1 MFVLRL
7 QGIPSMAYKAI
18 KTGLKNEGN
27 LFHMIR
33 QSLSTNGFQAV
44 QGNEAFSDF
53 AGNFGLTQV
62 QGTESSQLQNALRA
76 KLSDK
81 TYAAFQ
87 GAMSRVEAL
96 PRGEMQDIV
105 AKTEDYY
112 GTVGGLEGF
121 SMQNFRGSEVDIKA
135 ANMTLNAQS
144 HLQTPAAEALFSTI
158 TVRYE
163 DEGALLKVRA
173 AGLGTYAYGNSA
185 WQQASDLKPI
195 FGLLRTGDMYK
206 DDVLSIHPVYP
217 EDAQDDV
224 RELFVDASTIAP
236 WPATYM
242 EADAYG
248 RENHL
253 TSYLKVP
260 SVIPNY
266 LGLCQA
272 PGQRAWTSTDEI
284 ESNSITVEAL
294 QLTATIG
301 GQVKVF
307 FVDTKAMS
315 NNTFNPTTNGQS
327 SDDRQLGL
335 LLNQHN
341 GFTVLDKDG
350 KLVGEDL
357 FADIKA
363 AGYQPLLDVSM
374 NGNFQRQKNVMR
386 LNGGQ
391 LTISALKHIASG
403 NIIDR
408 GRASDDEKALFKT
421 LVNGSVSGIR
431 TSANVNNLNR
441 GNFGYRIEVFDAD
454 KHLSVHRGSPVS
466 VKYPISKDDVNQD
479 SLDYAIQQ
487 MSVVINNQ
495 CSKKAFD
502 MAHEHLKY
510 ITSIDGHAV
519 VSNNQGSNVLPGMH
533 YVTASAVNRTI
544 TLEDVVSV
552 QDSTGIFEAV
562 SAVFTNELSD
572 ITSALVTK
580 SGIAAIAEYGGTTA
594 PEWNIIVHQNLRR
607 FLMKT
612 GDARTLGSMV
622 NMTAIET
629 NFDSQIGEILVV
641 TKNNSTSDFI
651 NPLGGIGVVVSKEN
665 IVVQGNVTR
674 EQQDYGVVMT
684 MPTYKHWALNPII
697 GSLKITDAKKF
708 LGDEGLLTKLA
719 KQKVEV
725 IGLTAGIDKLV
736 EATEGKNP

>member
-1 MFVLRL
+1 
-7 QGIPSMAYKAI
+7 MAYKAI

-27 LFHMIR
+27 LFHLIR
-33 QSLSTNGFQAV
+33 QSLGTNGFSAV
-44 QGNEAFSDF
+44 QGVENFADF
-53 AGNFGLTQV
+53 QTQFGLAQV
-62 QGTESSQLQNALRA
+62 QGTESAGLQGMLAGRLN
-76 KLSDK
+76 DK
-81 TYAAFQ
+81 VYSAFQ
-87 GAMSRVEAL
+87 SSMARNDRVPQNEL
-96 PRGEMQDIV
+96 RDIV
-105 AKTEDYY
+105 EKTEDFYS
-112 GTVGGLEGF
+112 TVGGLEGF
-121 SMQNFRGSEVDIKA
+121 SMQNFKGSEVDIKA

-195 FGLLRTGDMYK
+195 FGLLRTGEMYK
-206 DDVLSIHPVYP
+206 DNVLSIYPVFP
-217 EDAQDDV
+217 ESASDDD
-224 RELFVDASTIAP
+224 RELFVDPATIAA

-253 TSYLKVP
+253 TNYLKVP

-272 PGQRAWTSTDEI
+272 PGQRAWTATDEI
-284 ESNSITVEAL
+284 ESNSITVESL
-294 QLTATIG
+294 QITATIDG
-301 GQVKVF
+301 VEKVF
-307 FVDTKAMS
+307 FIDTRAMS

-341 GFTVLDKDG
+341 GFSVLDKDG
-350 KLVGEDL
+350 NAVGETL

-363 AGYQPLLDVSM
+363 AGYLPLIDVSM
-374 NGNFQRQKNVMR
+374 NGNFQRQKNTMR

-391 LTISALKHIASG
+391 VSISALKHVASG
-403 NIIDR
+403 AVIDR
-408 GRASDDEKALFKT
+408 GRADDTQKALFKLLT
-421 LVNGSVSGIR
+421 KGTVSGAK
-431 TSANVNNLNR
+431 TSANVNNISR

-466 VKYPISKDDVNQD
+466 VKYPVTKDDVNQD

-502 MAHEHLKY
+502 MAKEHLKY

-544 TLEDVVSV
+544 TLEDSVSSL
-552 QDSTGIFEAV
+552 DSTGIFEAV

-580 SGIAAIAEYGGTTA
+580 SGLAAIAEYGGTTA

-629 NFDSQIGEILVV
+629 NFDDQIGQILVV

-674 EQQDYGVVMT
+674 DQQDFGVVMT
-684 MPTYKHWALNPII
+684 LPTYKHWALNPII
-697 GSLKITDAKKF
+697 GSLTITDARKF

-725 IGLTAGIDKLV
+725 LGLEAGLKAIAD
-736 EATEGKNP
+736 ATPNP

>member
-1 MFVLRL
+1 M
-7 QGIPSMAYKAI
+7 GYKAI

-27 LFHMIR
+27 LFHLIR
-33 QSLSTNGFQAV
+33 QSVASNGFQAYA
-44 QGNEAFSDF
+44 GTEAFSEF
-53 AGNFGLTQV
+53 SNKFGLDNV
-62 QGTESSQLQNALRA
+62 QGTENRQLQTMLSER
-76 KLSDK
+76 LSDK
-81 TYAAFQ
+81 TFTAFQ
-87 GAMSRVEAL
+87 SAL
-96 PRGEMQDIV
+96 ARSDKNPQAEMKDIIE
-105 AKTEDYY
+105 KTEDFYS
-112 GTVGGLEGF
+112 TVGGLEGF
-121 SMQNFRGSEVDIKA
+121 SMQNYKGSEVDIKA

-185 WQQASDLKPI
+185 WQQASELKPI
-195 FGLLRTGDMYK
+195 FGLLRTGEMFK
-206 DDVLSIHPVYP
+206 DEVLAIFPVYP
-217 EDAQDDV
+217 EDAGDDV
-224 RELFVDASTIAP
+224 RELFVNPSTIAP
-236 WPATYM
+236 WTATYM

-253 TSYLKVP
+253 TGYLKVP

-284 ESNSITVEAL
+284 ESNSITAEAL
-294 QLTATIG
+294 QVTAKFKGTE
-301 GQVKVF
+301 VVF

-327 SDDRQLGL
+327 SDDRQLGM

-341 GFTVLDKDG
+341 GFTVLNKDG
-350 KLVGEDL
+350 VAVGETI

-363 AGYQPLLDVSM
+363 AGYIPMLDISM
-374 NGNFQRQKNVMR
+374 NGNFQRQKNTMR

-391 LTISALKHIASG
+391 VSISALKHIATG
-403 NIIDR
+403 NVIDR
-408 GRASDDEKALFKT
+408 GRADDTQKALFKMLT
-421 LVNGSVSGIR
+421 DGAISGLKSR
-431 TSANVNNLNR
+431 ANVNNISR

-454 KHLSVHRGSPVS
+454 KHLSVRRGSPVS

-479 SLDYAIQQ
+479 SLDYAIHQ
-487 MSVVINNQ
+487 MSVAINNQ

-502 MAHEHLKY
+502 MAKEHLKY
-510 ITSIDGHAV
+510 ITSIDGHPV

-533 YVTASAVNRTI
+533 YVTASAVNRSL
-544 TLEDVVSV
+544 TLEEVVSSV
-552 QDSTGIFEAV
+552 DSTGVFEAV

-580 SGIAAIAEYGGTTA
+580 SGLAAIAEYGGTTA

-612 GDARTLGSMV
+612 GDVRTLGSMV
-622 NMTAIET
+622 SMTAIET
-629 NFDSQIGEILVV
+629 NFDDMIGQILVV

-651 NPLGGIGVVVSKEN
+651 NPLGGVGVVVSKEN

-674 EQQDYGVVMT
+674 DQQDFGVVMT
-684 MPTYKHWALNPII
+684 LPTYKHWPLNPII
-697 GSLKITDAKKF
+697 GSLIITDAKKF

-725 IGLTAGIDKLV
+725 VGLSGKMDELIT
-736 EATEGKNP
+736 ATEGNAPVVPNP

>member
-1 MFVLRL
+1 
-7 QGIPSMAYKAI
+7 MAFKEI

-27 LFHMIR
+27 LFHLIR
-33 QSLSTNGFQAV
+33 QGINNQSFAAHTGVEQF
-44 QGNEAFSDF
+44 GEFSDK
-53 AGNFGLTQV
+53 FGLAQV
-62 QGTESSQLQNALRA
+62 QGVESKQLQSMLAERLN
-76 KLSDK
+76 DK
-81 TYAAFQ
+81 TYGAFQ
-87 GAMSRVEAL
+87 ASMARTDKIAASDLREIVE
-96 PRGEMQDIV
+96 
-105 AKTEDYY
+105 KTEDFYS
-112 GTVGGLEGF
+112 TVGGLEGF
-121 SMQNFRGSEVDIKA
+121 SMQNFRGSEADIKA

-173 AGLGTYAYGNSA
+173 AGLGNYAYGNNA
-185 WQQASDLKPI
+185 WQQASELKPI
-195 FGLLRTGDMYK
+195 FGLLRTGEMFK
-206 DDVLSIHPVYP
+206 DEVLAIYPVYP
-217 EDAQDDV
+217 EDAGDDV
-224 RELFVDASTIAP
+224 RELFVDPTTVAP
-236 WPATYM
+236 WTASYP

-253 TSYLKVP
+253 TGYLKVP

-284 ESNSITVEAL
+284 ESNSITGEAL
-294 QLTATIG
+294 QLTATIDG
-301 GQVKVF
+301 VEKIF
-307 FVDTKAMS
+307 FIDTKAMS

-327 SDDRQLGL
+327 SDDRQLGM
-335 LLNQHN
+335 LLNQFN
-341 GFTVLDKDG
+341 AFSVLDKDG
-350 KLVGEDL
+350 NKVGETL
-357 FADIKA
+357 FKPFLD
-363 AGYQPLLDVSM
+363 AGYQPMLEVSM
-374 NGNFQRQKNVMR
+374 QGSFQRQKNTMR
-386 LNGGQ
+386 LNGGHV
-391 LTISALKHIASG
+391 TISALVQLSSG
-403 NIIDR
+403 AVIDR
-408 GRASDDEKALFKT
+408 GRADDTQKALIKLLT
-421 LVNGSVSGIR
+421 KGSVTGIKTR
-431 TSANVNNLNR
+431 ANVNNISR

-454 KHLSVHRGSPVS
+454 KHLSVRRGSPVS

-487 MSVVINNQ
+487 MSVAINNQ

-502 MAHEHLKY
+502 MAQEHLKY
-510 ITSIDGHAV
+510 ITSIDGHPV

-533 YVTASAVNRTI
+533 YVTASAVNRSI
-544 TLEDVVSV
+544 TLEDVVST
-552 QDSTGIFEAV
+552 QDSTGIFDAV

-572 ITSALVTK
+572 ITSALTTK
-580 SGIAAIAEYGGTTA
+580 SGLAAIAEYGGTTA

-629 NFDSQIGEILVV
+629 NFDSQIGQILVV

-651 NPLGGIGVVVSKEN
+651 NPLGGVGVVVSKEN

-674 EQQDYGVVMT
+674 DQQDFGVVMT
-684 MPTYKHWALNPII
+684 LPTYKHWPLNPII
-697 GSLKITDAKKF
+697 GSLTITDARKF

-719 KQKVEV
+719 KQRVEV
-725 IGLTAGIDKLV
+725 VGLTEGLDALV
-736 EATEGKNP
+736 AATEAGNTPNP